1 MGTVLRFPV
10 ERLSPPAP
18 KCARACDTS
27 DGATGAEVVILPAVR
42 VERVSEAGAC
52 APCAPQTNCR
62 PSTQAGGRGQTRP

>member
-42 VERVSEAGAC
+42 VERIGEAGAC
-52 APCAPQTNCR
+52 ASQTDCR